1 MTSQASAGGPGYRCR
16 RPGILTVPLLLA
28 LLGAAACEEP
38 QDLTLPTVDEVQSA
52 YAAVSG
58 LESVEVNGNVAV
70 VVIRQSPD
78 QLRRGGSLWA
88 RVGPYVYLFSE
99 ETRGLFE
106 QYPGLAGVRVITRTS
121 SATVANALLAR
132 DELTDVLWRRA
143 LNIAGHARRDGTERI
158 TLLEDLIEWGE
169 DHTEFEYN
177 ARFVRRR

>member
-1 MTSQASAGGPGYRCR
+1 MRTHVLGGSGGRGR
-16 RPGILTVPLLLA
+16 RLRTLWVATLFA

-38 QDLTLPTVDEVQSA
+38 QDLTLPGVDDVQTA
-52 YAAVSG
+52 YAAVPG
-58 LESVEVNGNVAV
+58 LESVDVNGNVAV
-70 VVIRQSPD
+70 VVVRQSPE

-169 DHTEFEYN
+169 DHTEFKYN